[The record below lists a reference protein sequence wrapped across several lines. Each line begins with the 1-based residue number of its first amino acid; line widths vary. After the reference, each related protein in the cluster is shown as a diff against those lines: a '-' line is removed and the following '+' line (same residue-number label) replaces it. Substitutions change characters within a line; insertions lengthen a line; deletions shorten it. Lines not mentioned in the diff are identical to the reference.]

1 MRITHKNGACSSL
14 GSLSPMPGPIQ
25 ERAPSCPGPEEPLQE
40 LCLRPACGGNR
51 ACISLRWENA
61 PGLWPQ
67 NDLSSANTASRSQED
82 ARLWRKQHGLLR
94 TRSGM
99 GREDD
104 EYTHGRSNVNNIELP
119 QMLQILRVVGFRVQT
134 HQGVRGGVSELRS

>member
-1 MRITHKNGACSSL
+1 MAHVAVLAHCHLCPDPSRKEHLAVQALKSHSRSSA
-14 GSLSPMPGPIQ
+14 SDQPV
-25 ERAPSCPGPEEPLQE
+25 A
-40 LCLRPACGGNR
+40 GNR